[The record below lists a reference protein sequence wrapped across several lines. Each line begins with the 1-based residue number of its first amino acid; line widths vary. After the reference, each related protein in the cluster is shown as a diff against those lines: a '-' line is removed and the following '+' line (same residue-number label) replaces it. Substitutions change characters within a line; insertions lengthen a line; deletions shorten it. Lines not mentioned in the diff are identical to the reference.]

1 MANEYDIVP
10 ITRRRLGLRGP
21 IQSVEATCLVHA
33 TEDPPKVEAALEG
46 LLGTQATPLFEK
58 LEGHFGNEILR
69 AKLHLTGDDAS
80 RAFERL
86 VSRLPAGVRSELLAN
101 LSSYLD
107 EHSALFLRFDKQS
120 LVSGS
125 VALGS
130 ADSVRVKVKP
140 RGFMLK
146 EGAASFYARLLG
158 GR

>member
-1 MANEYDIVP
+1 M
-10 ITRRRLGLRGP
+10 RSS

-33 TEDPPKVEAALEG
+33 TEDARKVEAALEG
-46 LLGTQATPLFEK
+46 LLGTQTAPLFER

-69 AKLHLTGDDAS
+69 ARLHLTGDDAD

-86 VSRLPAGVRSELLAN
+86 VSRLPHRVRSEVLAD
-101 LSSYLD
+101 LPSYLD

-130 ADSVRVKVKP
+130 SDSVRVKVKP

-146 EGAASFYARLLG
+146 GGAADFYARLMG